1 MNLNMKLKTLITMAL
16 LSMSA
21 LGSCQTGGNTNVT
34 ELTKEQKDNLKYLYK
49 WYRSFTDTKPGI
61 PEGDEAK
68 ERTEP
73 LPWEETGGEFDPA
86 PLKEWMTNA
95 RLGED
100 ESYVVSGRLAL
111 DGVYDPD
118 ENWNQAHEIPDNI
131 SSNNPYEQKIAS
143 IKMFGNMRF
152 NLLSR
157 LRNTEGDTLKLLGS
171 AMLYM
176 SPIEKKFSL
185 SFRTNN
191 PRSADIEGSI
201 EAELLPPLRWKYVR
215 IPLLPEGKEYEFDGV
230 KFKLFKSAPGDVIL
244 EYDKK
249 YNEQIGKLEII
260 PIKEQKPMSGIGGYM
275 TGGKGLLQWYR
286 NPDMGFGEWC
296 VTYMEENCD
305 SLGTTPQAL
314 ELAAHPHYR
323 PTEEELRHF
332 HETAGEIVG
341 LRLENEL
348 KDANSKNYKEL
359 YREWVKKGYEVAV
372 EFEGD
377 YLEAMG
383 CFHNRYGDDVVSYV
397 AFLSGA
403 GIGSLYVKADLKPDW
418 ETIDRC
424 ATALMDRYTDATA
437 DSLSNE
443 LDKHREEY
451 IDSLV
456 ERREVLT
463 FLTDEDIRQ
472 LSKPVEPD
480 DSPLMYRLYKTY
492 TEADALYIYLP
503 DTAADRP
510 LLKVRYPMGG
520 GKPEVLFSR

>member
-1 MNLNMKLKTLITMAL
+1 MKLKAFITMAL
-16 LSMSA
+16 LSVSA
-21 LGSCQTGGNTNVT
+21 LGSCQTGGNPNVT

-49 WYRSFTDTKPGI
+49 WYQFFTETKPGI

-73 LPWEETGGEFDPA
+73 LPWKETGGEFDPA
-86 PLKEWMTNA
+86 PLKEWMTHA

-100 ESYVVSGRLAL
+100 ESYVASGRLAL

-118 ENWNQAHEIPDNI
+118 ENWNQADEIPDNI
-131 SSNNPYEQKIAS
+131 SSDNPYEQKIAS

-260 PIKEQKPMSGIGGYM
+260 PIKGEKPMSCRGGYT

-286 NPDMGFGEWC
+286 NPHMGFGEWC

-341 LRLENEL
+341 LRLEDLL
-348 KDANSKNYKEL
+348 KNANSKNYKEL
-359 YREWVKKGYEVAV
+359 YREWVKKGYEAAV
-372 EFEGD
+372 ECKDD
-377 YLEAMG
+377 YSGAMG
-383 CFHNRYGDDVVSYV
+383 GFHDRYGDDVVSYI
-397 AFLSGA
+397 AFQIGE
-403 GIGSLYVKADLKPDW
+403 GIGSQYVKADLKPDW
-418 ETIDRC
+418 ETIDCC
-424 ATALMDRYTDATA
+424 ATALMDRYTDAAA

-443 LDKHREEY
+443 LDKHVEEY

-480 DSPLMYRLYKTY
+480 DSPLMYRWYKTY